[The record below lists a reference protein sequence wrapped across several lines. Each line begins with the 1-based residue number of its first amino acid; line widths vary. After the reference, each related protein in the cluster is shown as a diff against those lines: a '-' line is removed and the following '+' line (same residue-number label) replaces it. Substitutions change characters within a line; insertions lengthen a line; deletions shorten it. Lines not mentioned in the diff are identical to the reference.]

1 MKNKTEK
8 HMLKKLFGFEKGTHN
23 LRTEIMAGATTFL
36 TMAYILA
43 VQPSIME
50 NTGMDKGA
58 VFTATALI
66 SAFATLLMA
75 LYAKLPF
82 ALAPGMGPNAFFA
95 FTICV
100 VMGYS
105 WQFALTAVL
114 LEGLIFIFLTVTN
127 LREKILN
134 AIPECIKNAIG
145 AGIGLFITFIG
156 LQSAGV
162 VVNSDATLVELGNIT
177 SGPALLCVIGILITS
192 ILIVRKISGAL
203 LIGIIATT
211 LIGIPLGITQFN
223 GVFDTPPSITPILF
237 KFDFTHVLTK
247 DMLITVF
254 ILLFVDMFDT
264 IGTLIGV
271 ATHANMF
278 DKNGKLPWIKKA
290 FAVDAIGTTAGA
302 VMGCSTVTTFVES
315 ASGVQQGGRTGVTS
329 FTTAICF
336 LLAVFF
342 APFFM
347 SVPAAATAP
356 VMIIVGVM
364 MMASFKKIE
373 IFDYSES
380 IPAFICVVFMPL
392 SYSISNGIMLGII
405 SYVIINLA
413 NCKWQKVSI
422 GSIILAALFIIKFFV

>member
-1 MKNKTEK
+1 
-8 HMLKKLFGFEKGTHN
+8 MLKKLFGFEKKTHN
-23 LRTEIMAGATTFL
+23 LRTEITAGLTTFL

-50 NTGMDKGA
+50 STGMDKGA
-58 VFTATALI
+58 VFTTTALI

-75 LYAKLPF
+75 VYAKLPF

-100 VMGYS
+100 GMGYP

-114 LEGLIFIFLTVTN
+114 LEGLIFILLTITN

-134 AIPECIKNAIG
+134 SIPECIKNAIG

-162 VVNSDATLVELGNIT
+162 IVNSDSTLVELGDLT
-177 SGPALLCVIGILITS
+177 TGPALLCSIGLLITS

-203 LIGIIATT
+203 LLGIIITT
-211 LIGIPLGITQFN
+211 LLGIPLGITHFN
-223 GVFDTPPSITPILF
+223 GIFDTPPSIEPILF
-237 KFDFTHVLTK
+237 KFDFTQILTK

-254 ILLFVDMFDT
+254 VLLFVDMFDT

-271 ATHANMF
+271 ATHANMY

-290 FAVDAIGTTAGA
+290 FAVDAIGTTMGA
-302 VMGCSTVTTFVES
+302 MMGSSTVTTFVES
-315 ASGVQQGGRTGVTS
+315 AAGVQQGGRTGITS
-329 FTTAICF
+329 LTTAICF
-336 LLAVFF
+336 ILAIFF

-405 SYVIINLA
+405 SYVIINIA
-413 NCKWQKVSI
+413 SNKWKKVSI
-422 GSIILAALFIIKFFV
+422 GSIILTVLFILKFLL

>member
-1 MKNKTEK
+1 
-8 HMLKKLFGFEKGTHN
+8 MLKKLFGFEKKTHN
-23 LRTEIMAGATTFL
+23 LRTEITAGLTTFL

-50 NTGMDKGA
+50 STGMDKGA
-58 VFTATALI
+58 IFTTTALI
-66 SAFATLLMA
+66 SAFATLLMS

-100 VMGYS
+100 GMGYP

-114 LEGLIFIFLTVTN
+114 LEGLIFILLTITN

-134 AIPECIKNAIG
+134 SIPECIKNAIG

-162 VVNSDATLVELGNIT
+162 IVNSDSTLVELGNIT
-177 SGPALLCVIGILITS
+177 TGPALLCVIGLLITS

-203 LIGIIATT
+203 LLGIIITT
-211 LIGIPLGITQFN
+211 LLGIPLGITHFN
-223 GVFDTPPSITPILF
+223 GIFDTPPSIEPILF
-237 KFDFTHVLTK
+237 KFDFSQILTK
-247 DMLITVF
+247 DMLIIVF
-254 ILLFVDMFDT
+254 VLLFVDMFDT

-271 ATHANMF
+271 ATHANMY

-290 FAVDAIGTTAGA
+290 FAVDAIGTTMGA
-302 VMGCSTVTTFVES
+302 MMGSSTVTTFVES
-315 ASGVQQGGRTGVTS
+315 AAGVQQGGRTGITS
-329 FTTAICF
+329 LTTAICF
-336 LLAVFF
+336 ILAIFF

-380 IPAFICVVFMPL
+380 IPAFICVAFMPL

-405 SYVIINLA
+405 SYVIINMA
-413 NCKWQKVSI
+413 SKNWKKMSI
-422 GSIILAALFIIKFFV
+422 GSIILTVLFILKFII

>member
-1 MKNKTEK
+1 
-8 HMLKKLFGFEKGTHN
+8 MLKKLFGFEKKTHN
-23 LRTEIMAGATTFL
+23 LRTEITAGLTTFL

-50 NTGMDKGA
+50 STGMDKGA
-58 VFTATALI
+58 VFTTTALI
-66 SAFATLLMA
+66 SAFATLLMS

-100 VMGYS
+100 GMGYP

-114 LEGLIFIFLTVTN
+114 LEGLIFILLTITN

-134 AIPECIKNAIG
+134 SIPECIKNAIG

-162 VVNSDATLVELGNIT
+162 IVNSDATLVQLGDLT
-177 SGPALLCVIGILITS
+177 TGPALLCSIGLLITS

-203 LIGIIATT
+203 LLGIIITT
-211 LIGIPLGITQFN
+211 LLGIPFGITHFN
-223 GVFDTPPSITPILF
+223 GIFDTPPSIEPILF
-237 KFDFTHVLTK
+237 KFDFSQILTK
-247 DMLITVF
+247 DMLIIVF
-254 ILLFVDMFDT
+254 VLLFVDMFDT

-271 ATHANMF
+271 ATHANMY

-290 FAVDAIGTTAGA
+290 FAVDAIGTTMGA
-302 VMGCSTVTTFVES
+302 MMGSSTVTTFVES
-315 ASGVQQGGRTGVTS
+315 AAGVQQGGRTGITS
-329 FTTAICF
+329 LTTAICF
-336 LLAVFF
+336 ILAIFF

-405 SYVIINLA
+405 SYVIINMA
-413 NCKWQKVSI
+413 SKNWKKMSI
-422 GSIILAALFIIKFFV
+422 GSIILTVLFILKFII

>member
-1 MKNKTEK
+1 
-8 HMLKKLFGFEKGTHN
+8 MLKKLFGFEKQTHN
-23 LRTEIMAGATTFL
+23 LRTEITAGLTTFL

-50 NTGMDKGA
+50 STGMDKGA
-58 VFTATALI
+58 VFTTTALI
-66 SAFATLLMA
+66 SAFATLLMS

-114 LEGLIFIFLTVTN
+114 LEGLIFILLTITN

-134 AIPECIKNAIG
+134 SIPECIKNAIG

-162 VVNSDATLVELGNIT
+162 IVNSDATLVQLGDLT
-177 SGPALLCVIGILITS
+177 TGPALLCSIGLLITS

-203 LIGIIATT
+203 LLGIIITT
-211 LIGIPLGITQFN
+211 LLGIPFGITHFN
-223 GVFDTPPSITPILF
+223 GIFDTPPSIEPILF
-237 KFDFTHVLTK
+237 KFDFSQILTK
-247 DMLITVF
+247 DMLIIVF
-254 ILLFVDMFDT
+254 VLLFVDMFDT

-271 ATHANMF
+271 ATHANMY

-290 FAVDAIGTTAGA
+290 FAVDAIGTTMGA
-302 VMGCSTVTTFVES
+302 MMGSSTVTTFVES
-315 ASGVQQGGRTGVTS
+315 AAGVQQGGRTGITS
-329 FTTAICF
+329 LTTAICF
-336 LLAVFF
+336 ILAIFF

-405 SYVIINLA
+405 SYVIINMA
-413 NCKWQKVSI
+413 SKNWKKMSI
-422 GSIILAALFIIKFFV
+422 GSIILTVLFILKFII

>member
-1 MKNKTEK
+1 
-8 HMLKKLFGFEKGTHN
+8 MLKKLFGFEKQTHN
-23 LRTEIMAGATTFL
+23 LRTEITAGLTTFL

-50 NTGMDKGA
+50 STGMDKGA
-58 VFTATALI
+58 VFTTTALI
-66 SAFATLLMA
+66 SAFATLLMS

-100 VMGYS
+100 GMGYP

-114 LEGLIFIFLTVTN
+114 LEGLIFILLTITN

-134 AIPECIKNAIG
+134 SIPECIKNAIG

-162 VVNSDATLVELGNIT
+162 IVNSDATLVQLGDLT
-177 SGPALLCVIGILITS
+177 TGPALLCSIGLLITS

-203 LIGIIATT
+203 LLGIIITT
-211 LIGIPLGITQFN
+211 LLGIPFGITHFN
-223 GVFDTPPSITPILF
+223 GIFDTPPSIEPILF
-237 KFDFTHVLTK
+237 KFDFSQILTK
-247 DMLITVF
+247 DMLIIVF
-254 ILLFVDMFDT
+254 VLLFVDMFDT

-271 ATHANMF
+271 ATHANMY

-290 FAVDAIGTTAGA
+290 FAVDAIGTTMGA
-302 VMGCSTVTTFVES
+302 MMGSSTVTTFVES
-315 ASGVQQGGRTGVTS
+315 AAGVQQGGRTGITS
-329 FTTAICF
+329 LTTAICF
-336 LLAVFF
+336 ILAIFF

-405 SYVIINLA
+405 SYVIINMA
-413 NCKWQKVSI
+413 SKNWKKMSI
-422 GSIILAALFIIKFFV
+422 GSIILTVLFILKFII

>member
-1 MKNKTEK
+1 MFIKNKTEK

-50 NTGMDKGA
+50 NAGMDKGA

-114 LEGLIFIFLTVTN
+114 LEGLIFILLTITN

-145 AGIGLFITFIG
+145 AGIGLFIAFIG

-162 VVNSDATLVELGNIT
+162 VVNSDATLVELGDIT
-177 SGPALLCVIGILITS
+177 SGPALLCIIGLLITS
-192 ILIVRKISGAL
+192 ILIVRKVSGSL

-237 KFDFTHVLTK
+237 KFDFAQVLKK
-247 DMLITVF
+247 DMVITVF

-278 DKNGKLPWIKKA
+278 DKNGKLP
-290 FAVDAIGTTAGA
+290 
-302 VMGCSTVTTFVES
+302 
-315 ASGVQQGGRTGVTS
+315 
-329 FTTAICF
+329 
-336 LLAVFF
+336 
-342 APFFM
+342 
-347 SVPAAATAP
+347 
-356 VMIIVGVM
+356 
-364 MMASFKKIE
+364 
-373 IFDYSES
+373 
-380 IPAFICVVFMPL
+380 
-392 SYSISNGIMLGII
+392 
-405 SYVIINLA
+405 
-413 NCKWQKVSI
+413 
-422 GSIILAALFIIKFFV
+422 